1 MSPFERGL
9 RQWSSGAPVRLAAVV
24 WLALVIALPAV
35 CAQQISSGAGFRDV
49 DLAGYRENLKRLD
62 SLVAHCLEQIQHK
75 ASPSALRSACD
86 ATGVGPDDRVLSP
99 GTAEPERREVRY
111 DWLRIVLHRANSKD
125 KGTPDLLPGTHAG
138 TQNTIPDARALLDE
152 AAQRLQMDER
162 QAEAPLAANPAYAD
176 QRRSLDA
183 ILARREYSNV
193 TKISTRERF
202 LEWLGNLINLIVMKL
217 SAIGAQVPW
226 IGRLL
231 EILLVAGACTLL
243 VWLLVRMERNA
254 RLHFVPEIENAPKAP
269 SAREWQLWLKDAQ
282 DAADNGAWREAIHSV
297 YWASISRLES
307 ARLWPADRART
318 PREYL
323 GLLSGTDPRQSALM
337 ALTRSFER
345 TWYGGRTADA
355 AEFNAAL
362 DLAAGLGVKAE

>member
-1 MSPFERGL
+1 MSSFARGL
-9 RQWSSGAPVRLAAVV
+9 RQWNDGAPVRLAAVV
-24 WLALVIALPAV
+24 WLALVIALPSL
-35 CAQQISSGAGFRDV
+35 CAQQISSSAGFRDV

-62 SLVAHCLEQIQHK
+62 SLVAHCLEQIKHE

-86 ATGVGPDDRVLSP
+86 ATRVGQDDRVLSP
-99 GTAEPERREVRY
+99 GTAGPQRREVRY
-111 DWLRIVLHRANSKD
+111 GWLRAALRRANSKD
-125 KGTPDLLPGTHAG
+125 KGTPDLLLGTHAG

-162 QAEAPLAANPAYAD
+162 QAEAPLADGPSYRD

-183 ILARREYSNV
+183 ILANRKYNGV
-193 TKISTRERF
+193 TKISARERF

-217 SAIGAQVPW
+217 SAIGAQAPW
-226 IGRLL
+226 VGKLL
-231 EILLVAGACTLL
+231 EILLVAGASTLL
-243 VWLLVRMERNA
+243 VWLLVRMERNS
-254 RLHFVPEIENAPKAP
+254 RLHLVPEIETVPRAP
-269 SAREWQLWLKDAQ
+269 SAREWQLWLKYAQ
-282 DAADNGAWREAIHSV
+282 NAADNGAWREAIHSV

-323 GLLSGTDPRQSALM
+323 GLLSETDPRQSALM

-345 TWYGGRTADA
+345 TWYGGRVADA
-355 AEFNAAL
+355 AEFNAVL
-362 DLAAGLGVKAE
+362 DLAAALGVKAE